1 MTGHQRSPDI
11 FLSMPHPCSY
21 LPGRTAATL
30 FIDPR
35 FPLDRDRYGAFTRLG
50 FRRSGDLI
58 YRPHCPGCVACVP
71 VRIPIERF
79 EPNRGQRRIWAKNQ
93 DLQIVV
99 RPSIFMREQFDL
111 YLRYQA
117 ARHPGGGM
125 DDPDSQK
132 YINFLT
138 GRRVET
144 AFFEMR
150 EADRLLGVAVVD
162 RLNDGLS
169 AVYTFYDP
177 DETARGLG
185 TFAILWQIEHARA
198 LRLPWLYLG
207 YWIAESQK
215 MAYKTNF
222 RPIEVFR
229 NSQWAELEAKPASA
243 TSPEPTP

>member
-1 MTGHQRSPDI
+1 MSGHQRSPDI

-21 LPGRTAATL
+21 LPGKTAATL

-50 FRRSGDLI
+50 FRRSGDLV
-58 YRPHCPGCVACVP
+58 YRPHCPGCIACVP
-71 VRIPIERF
+71 VRIPAGRF
-79 EPNRGQRRIWAKNQ
+79 TPDRGQRRIWKKNRAVE
-93 DLQIVV
+93 IVA
-99 RPSIFMREQFDL
+99 RPGVFSREHFEL

-125 DDPDSQK
+125 DDPDPQK

-144 AFFEMR
+144 VFYEMR
-150 EADRLLGVAVVD
+150 EAGRLLGVAAVD

-177 DETARGLG
+177 SEVARGLG
-185 TFAILWQIEHARA
+185 TFAILWQVEHARA
-198 LRLPWLYLG
+198 LGLEWVYLG
-207 YWIAESQK
+207 YWIAESRK
-215 MAYKTNF
+215 MAYKTQF
-222 RPIEVFR
+222 RPIEVYR
-229 NSQWAELEAKPASA
+229 NGQWIELEAPASRERPRA
-243 TSPEPTP
+243 SRT

>member
-1 MTGHQRSPDI
+1 MSGHQRSPDI

-21 LPGRTAATL
+21 LPGKTAATL

-71 VRIPIERF
+71 VRIPVERF
-79 EPNRGQRRIWAKNQ
+79 APDRGQRRVWKRNQ
-93 DLQIVV
+93 RVDIVPRAPV
-99 RPSIFMREQFDL
+99 FVREQFEL

-117 ARHPGGGM
+117 HRHPRGGM
-125 DDPDSQK
+125 DDPDPQK

-144 AFFEMR
+144 VFYEMR
-150 EADRLLGVAVVD
+150 EAARLLGVAVVD

-169 AVYTFYDP
+169 AVYTFYEP
-177 DETARGLG
+177 AELARGLG

-198 LRLPWLYLG
+198 LRLPWVYLG
-207 YWIAESQK
+207 YWIAESPK
-215 MAYKTNF
+215 MAYKTRF
-222 RPIEVFR
+222 RPIEAYR
-229 NSQWAELEAKPASA
+229 NGQWAELAPPDAR
-243 TSPEPTP
+243 

>member
-1 MTGHQRSPDI
+1 MSGHQRSPDI

-58 YRPHCPGCVACVP
+58 YRPHCPNCVACVP
-71 VRIPIERF
+71 VRIPVGRF
-79 EPNRGQRRIWAKNQ
+79 EPNRGQRRVWSKNQ
-93 DLQIVV
+93 DVHMVPRPGIFV
-99 RPSIFMREQFDL
+99 REHFDL

-117 ARHPGGGM
+117 ERHPGGGM

-144 AFFEMR
+144 TFFEMR
-150 EADRLLGVAVVD
+150 KEDHLLGVAVVD

-177 DETARGLG
+177 AETARGLG

-198 LRLPWLYLG
+198 LRLPWVYLG
-207 YWIAESQK
+207 YWIAESRK

-229 NSQWAELEAKPASA
+229 NSQWVELAASPT
-243 TSPEPTP
+243 TSP

>member
-93 DLQIVV
+93 DLQIIA

-144 AFFEMR
+144 TFFEMR
-150 EADRLLGVAVVD
+150 EADRLLGVAVID